1 MLVLA
6 PEKIW
11 TLAHCRPSVR
21 RAHKYI
27 KKRNTKIKSA
37 GLFKNLAALVRNSPD
52 TCQALEKIQVT
63 TQRGGKR
70 RF

>member
-1 MLVLA
+1 V
-6 PEKIW
+6 
-11 TLAHCRPSVR
+11 
-21 RAHKYI
+21 
-27 KKRNTKIKSA
+27 KKKNTKIKSA

-70 RF
+70 RS